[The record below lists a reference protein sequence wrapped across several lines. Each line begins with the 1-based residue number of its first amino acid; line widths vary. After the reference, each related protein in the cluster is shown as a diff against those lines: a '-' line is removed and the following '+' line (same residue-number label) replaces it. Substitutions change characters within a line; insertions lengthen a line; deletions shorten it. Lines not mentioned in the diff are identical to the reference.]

1 MNQRVFFPSLLFVLC
16 CLLISMLSA
25 CPQEAQPPADT
36 ASEQRPLRMGFIP
49 SENMAEIQRNA
60 QPLVDQL
67 SAALGQEVQAF
78 IANDY
83 TGVVEAFRNDK
94 LDFAFLSPA
103 SYVMAQREADV
114 RVILRTQ
121 RGEAPF
127 YHAVIFTHK
136 DSGITSLAQLKG
148 KTFAFGDNLS
158 TAGYIFPLKMLRA
171 AGLNPDTDFENML
184 FSGSHDA
191 TVFAVHNQKVTAG
204 ATYANDPKGDD
215 AAWKHML
222 KPEQA
227 ADIRVLSVS
236 EPIPA
241 DNLCVH
247 PKLDAALVEKIS
259 AFFLALENEASG
271 RELMHNLYHIDRFVP
286 ASDADYAGVR
296 EAFAEAGIQMQQKA
310 PQ

>member
-1 MNQRVFFPSLLFVLC
+1 MNTRTLFSALMLLCC
-16 CLLISMLSA
+16 CLLVSVLSA
-25 CPQEAQPPADT
+25 CPQQDESTADT
-36 ASEQRPLRMGFIP
+36 AAQRPLRMGFIP

-60 QPLVDQL
+60 QPLVEKL

-94 LDFAFLSPA
+94 LDMAFLSPA

-114 RVILRTQ
+114 RVVLRAQ

-136 DSGITSLAQLKG
+136 DSGVTSLAQLKG

-158 TAGYIFPLKMLRA
+158 TAGYIFPLKMLRE

-204 ATYANDPKGDD
+204 ATYANDPKGED
-215 AAWKHML
+215 AAWHHML
-222 KPEQA
+222 KPEQVG
-227 ADIRVLSVS
+227 DIRVLAVS
-236 EPIPA
+236 ESIPA

-247 PKLDAALVEKIS
+247 PKLDPAQVEKIRS
-259 AFFLALENEASG
+259 FFLGLEKEAEG
-271 RELMHNLYHIDRFVP
+271 RELMHNLYHIGRFVP
-286 ASDADYAGVR
+286 ATDADYAGVR
-296 EAFAEAGIQMQQKA
+296 AAFGEAGIQMEQKA